1 MCGMEKKTGR
11 CRLDC
16 ALAALAEGDAAR
28 HAALLRLSDRTRAVR
43 RQIALERRRP
53 GDAEALGEA
62 FARGYADG
70 RAGRRPRLGVHPA
83 MVREAAA
90 LGYVAGE
97 LDALEAAR
105 IIQSRASVFGII
117 SQTIS

>member
-11 CRLDC
+11 NRLDR
-16 ALAALAEGDAAR
+16 ALAALAEGDGAR

-70 RAGRRPRLGVHPA
+70 RAGRRPRLGAHPA
-83 MVREAAA
+83 AVRESAA

-97 LDALEAAR
+97 LDALETAR
-105 IIQSRASVFGII
+105 NVQPPTAVFGII
-117 SQTIS
+117 P